1 MNVNKSTL
9 QHVKYSN
16 VFAIGD
22 CSSTP
27 NSKTMAA
34 AGKSHFQLVFDSI
47 RFHFV
52 FLCSILAVQAAV
64 LEKNIKSYLNGKPLD
79 ATYNGYAS
87 CPLVTGYDSC
97 IMAEFDYD
105 LKPLET
111 FPVRQD
117 VERYSMFWLKKDF
130 MPFLYWKLMLNGH
143 WNGPET
149 FRKVF
154 SIFKRH

>member
-1 MNVNKSTL
+1 M
-9 QHVKYSN
+9 
-16 VFAIGD
+16 
-22 CSSTP
+22 P
-27 NSKTMAA
+27 
-34 AGKSHFQLVFDSI
+34 
-47 RFHFV
+47 
-52 FLCSILAVQAAV
+52 FLHLSILAAQAAV
-64 LEKNIKSYLNGKPLD
+64 LEKNIKSYLKGNPLV
-79 ATYNGYAS
+79 ASYNGYAS

-117 VERYSMFWLKKDF
+117 VERYSMFLMKKYF
-130 MPFLYWKLMLNGH
+130 MPFLYWKLMLKGQ

-154 SIFKRH
+154 SIFKRN